1 MKMPGENLKRF
12 IWEKNNNFLEK
23 DMSDENKKKL
33 ELIEESDL
41 DLENKFLGKTEIFS
55 SKKENGE
62 LMPKENSER
71 EKETDTKEKDATEG
85 KIEFSQSGEEKK
97 ERKEGVMEKDDVYSK
112 ILSNVSSA
120 NQSISDKDVEIDAQ
134 EANLGIDAE
143 SKIEN
148 LVKIA
153 QIKGIPHAV
162 KVAKHIEDN
171 YILDEFHDRLLG
183 DELHKALLEKG
194 LITEV

>member
-1 MKMPGENLKRF
+1 LKRF

-71 EKETDTKEKDATEG
+71 EKEKDKKEKNATEG
-85 KIEFSQSGEEKK
+85 KIEFSQTGEKK
-97 ERKEGVMEKDDVYSK
+97 KKRKEGVMEKDDVYSK

-171 YILDEFHDRLLG
+171 YILDEFNDRLLG

>member
-1 MKMPGENLKRF
+1 MPGGNLKRF

>member
-1 MKMPGENLKRF
+1 
-12 IWEKNNNFLEK
+12 
-23 DMSDENKKKL
+23 MSDENKKKL
-33 ELIEESDL
+33 EPIKENDL
-41 DLENKFLGKTEIFS
+41 DFKNKFLGKTEIFS

>member
-1 MKMPGENLKRF
+1 MPGGNLKRF

-33 ELIEESDL
+33 EPIKENDL
-41 DLENKFLGKTEIFS
+41 DFKNKFLGKTEIFS

>member
-1 MKMPGENLKRF
+1 LKRF

>member
-1 MKMPGENLKRF
+1 MPGENLKRF

-33 ELIEESDL
+33 EPIKENDL
-41 DLENKFLGKTEIFS
+41 DFKNKFLGKTEIFS

>member
-1 MKMPGENLKRF
+1 MKRF

>member
-1 MKMPGENLKRF
+1 LKRF

-33 ELIEESDL
+33 EPIKENDL
-41 DLENKFLGKTEIFS
+41 DFKNKFLGKTEIFS

>member
-1 MKMPGENLKRF
+1 MPGENLKRF

>member
-1 MKMPGENLKRF
+1 MPGGNLKRF

-33 ELIEESDL
+33 EPIKENDL
-41 DLENKFLGKTEIFS
+41 DFKNKFLGKTEIFS

-194 LITEV
+194 LITEI

>member
-1 MKMPGENLKRF
+1 
-12 IWEKNNNFLEK
+12 
-23 DMSDENKKKL
+23 MSDENKKKL

-62 LMPKENSER
+62 LMQKENSEG
-71 EKETDTKEKDATEG
+71 EKEKDTTEG

>member
-1 MKMPGENLKRF
+1 LKRF

-33 ELIEESDL
+33 EPIKENDL
-41 DLENKFLGKTEIFS
+41 DFKNKFLGKTEIFS

-194 LITEV
+194 LITEI

>member
-1 MKMPGENLKRF
+1 MPGENLKRF

-33 ELIEESDL
+33 EPIKENDL
-41 DLENKFLGKTEIFS
+41 DFKNKFLGKTEIFS

-62 LMPKENSER
+62 LMPKENSEG
-71 EKETDTKEKDATEG
+71 EKEKDTTEG

-194 LITEV
+194 LITEI